1 MTDQLAFPEELFLEL
16 HALTED
22 CVNGTATFEQA
33 ARLDR
38 LMIEDQQAR
47 KLYVRYVHTLCG
59 LRTWSEYPLV
69 DSGGNPLI
77 PEPALA
83 SEEIPNEA
91 QTLPSVSPPTFLSTT
106 FHNTIGYF
114 PEGMPLA
121 YLIATVVTGL
131 GILIGSVIHVAG
143 PTEVARQSA
152 SLPSPLSPLPSVVGR
167 ITGMVDCKWEKKG
180 LGIRD
185 WGLEKGSGF
194 RGQGTGTEN
203 RQSSTFQS
211 LIPNPQSLVVAGR
224 QVCPRFRPDGNHL
237 RHRGQGHLA
246 GAGDV

>member
-16 HALTED
+16 HALTEE

-38 LMIEDQQAR
+38 LMIEDEQAR

-69 DSGGNPLI
+69 DSGGNPAYPRCPLLH
-77 PEPALA
+77 PKKSPTKT
-83 SEEIPNEA
+83 

-106 FHNTIGYF
+106 LHDTLGYF

-131 GILIGSVIHVAG
+131 GLLIGSVIHVSG
-143 PTEVARQSA
+143 PDRGGSTIGF
-152 SLPSPLSPLPSVVGR
+152 SPLSPLPSPLSGRPDHRHGRLQVG
-167 ITGMVDCKWEKKG
+167 EK
-180 LGIRD
+180 GIRD
-185 WGLEKGSGF
+185 
-194 RGQGTGTEN
+194 
-203 RQSSTFQS
+203 
-211 LIPNPQSLVVAGR
+211 
-224 QVCPRFRPDGNHL
+224 
-237 RHRGQGHLA
+237 
-246 GAGDV
+246 